1 MFQAQDEKAG
11 HLQRW
16 ARKLYRKSRA
26 QCMFRGLAGCATVVY
41 DILSRRAECQQL
53 SQGQWQHVLSRFSPG
68 IRMGNIKKPISKNG
82 HSCGSLEPKTY
93 KRSGKMWSDLYH
105 RASEKTLSR

>member
-53 SQGQWQHVLSRFSPG
+53 SQGQWQHVL
-68 IRMGNIKKPISKNG
+68 IKKPISKNG
-82 HSCGSLEPKTY
+82 KHKET
-93 KRSGKMWSDLYH
+93 H
-105 RASEKTLSR
+105 F